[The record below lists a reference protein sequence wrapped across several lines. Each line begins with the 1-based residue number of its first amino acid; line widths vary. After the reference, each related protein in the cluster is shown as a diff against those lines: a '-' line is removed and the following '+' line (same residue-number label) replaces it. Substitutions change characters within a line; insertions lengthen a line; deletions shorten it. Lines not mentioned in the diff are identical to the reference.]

1 MRRRLTIILVL
12 GIASIAAILL
22 HEFQVQPP
30 VTKSVSVFIDGYTNF
45 GDARFAGAVITNH
58 SSSAVRVWG
67 WASFQGPLPSRFDA
81 KHEPSEHGRLLAGGS
96 SFRVLI
102 PAPTNGTPW
111 CAEFEVSHDS
121 AYVRLIQ
128 RLRGGRFD
136 WIKSLAGINTE
147 PEIRAEVVVTERRT
161 N

>member
-1 MRRRLTIILVL
+1 M
-12 GIASIAAILL
+12 
-22 HEFQVQPP
+22 
-30 VTKSVSVFIDGYTNF
+30 SVFIDGYTNF

-67 WASFQGPLPSRFDA
+67 WASFQGPLPARFDA

-96 SFRVLI
+96 SFRVFI
-102 PAPTNGTPW
+102 PAPTNGIPW

-121 AYVRLIQ
+121 RYVRLIQ
-128 RLRGGRFD
+128 RLRGPRFD
-136 WIKSLAGINTE
+136 WFKNLAGIDTE
-147 PEIRAEVVVTERRT
+147 PEISAEVVVTERTT